1 MKDRK
6 SFLTNMLWKYLSEA
20 QEDPKVKKLLTPQE
34 AENGLETVIKK
45 IVQEA
50 LERET
55 ALGRKL
61 AFQEFHELMMKTLD
75 EFSPRVSYI
84 V

>member
-6 SFLTNMLWKYLSEA
+6 SFLTDMLWKYLSEA

-34 AENGLETVIKK
+34 AEKGLEIVIKK

-50 LERET
+50 VERE
-55 ALGRKL
+55 AMLGRKL
-61 AFQEFHELMMKTLD
+61 AFPEFHELVMKTLD
-75 EFSPRVSYI
+75 EFSPRVTYI